1 MIEVYI
7 FLSHFKFYP
16 CGTKVNSFAIWA
28 KPNKSFPIPNIFKL
42 SNTCKS
48 AKVEWDTLEVA
59 FEGTSKVKISRLQ
72 ILTSRFEALQM
83 TEEETIVEFN
93 VRVLDIANELD
104 ALGEKMSNSK
114 LVWKLLRSLPSKFN
128 MKVTMIE
135 EANDLSKMKLD
146 ELFGSLRTFELHL
159 GNSASRRKPCLALTS
174 VKEESKKEYRI
185 AKLKSQL
192 HKHIGSQRNSH
203 EASSTTQPRT
213 SSSFLSGL
221 YRRKDHERNDKDI
234 GSSKIEKSGKGIR
247 CHECEGFGHI
257 QSECAT
263 YLKHKKKSLVATL
276 SDEED
281 YSESDDEEV
290 GMALISIT
298 TMNEEEATQVT
309 SQASDQQKSMVD
321 DCLNDSMV
329 QGKWKEDQAIIIQ
342 QQERIQCLME
352 ENQSFLSS
360 IVTLKAELNKVKNQ
374 FEELTKFVKML
385 TNWSKKLDDLIG
397 QGKRCNDKRGVGFTG
412 RKSRG
417 NRNTVFVRECDTQ
430 NSQTE
435 NARGEYTVDAA
446 LLFDNGYSR
455 HMIGNVI
462 FFSELSEC
470 NAGSVVFGD
479 GGKGRIIG
487 KGTINHPS
495 SPYLLDVCLVHGLS
509 ANLISISQLCDQG
522 YQDSEVNL
530 CNLSKAEEASL
541 WHKRLGHISGT
552 SIAKVAKVDVI
563 IGFPTLTFNP
573 QDCCSD
579 CPTGKQVKSSHKPSL
594 QNLTRTVMESINVII
609 DNHEKV
615 SNGSVDEEDGDIW
628 APYS

>member
-1 MIEVYI
+1 
-7 FLSHFKFYP
+7 
-16 CGTKVNSFAIWA
+16 
-28 KPNKSFPIPNIFKL
+28 
-42 SNTCKS
+42 
-48 AKVEWDTLEVA
+48 
-59 FEGTSKVKISRLQ
+59 
-72 ILTSRFEALQM
+72 M
-83 TEEETIVEFN
+83 TEEETIAEFN

-174 VKEESKKEYRI
+174 VKEESTEEYRVSQNNDSLAESMVLLTKQI

-290 GMALISIT
+290 GMALISIA
-298 TMNEEEATQVT
+298 TMNEEESHTNDLPSIRPAEINENYKVALT
-309 SQASDQQKSMVD
+309 SVNNPNSSD
-321 DCLNDSMV
+321 
-329 QGKWKEDQAIIIQ
+329 W
-342 QQERIQCLME
+342 
-352 ENQSFLSS
+352 
-360 IVTLKAELNKVKNQ
+360 
-374 FEELTKFVKML
+374 
-385 TNWSKKLDDLIG
+385 
-397 QGKRCNDKRGVGFTG
+397 
-412 RKSRG
+412 
-417 NRNTVFVRECDTQ
+417 
-430 NSQTE
+430 
-435 NARGEYTVDAA
+435 Y
-446 LLFDNGYSR
+446 FDNGYSR
-455 HMIGNVI
+455 HMIGNAI

-487 KGTINHPS
+487 NGTIDHPG

-522 YQDSEVNL
+522 YQVISFSKDR
-530 CNLSKAEEASL
+530 CNMAEEASL

-563 IGFPTLTFNP
+563 IGFPSLTFNP

-579 CPTGKQVKSSHKPSL
+579 CPTGKQVKSSHKSTYLPSTERILELLHTDLMGTMQIKSLGGGGRYALVCVDDISRYTWVKFIYDKSETFKPSL
-594 QNLTRTVMESINVII
+594 QSLTRTVMESINVII